1 MESIIRSINH
11 IARLASL
18 YRERELKKYGLGPM
32 LHTYILNVC
41 RNPGI
46 SQEALGQLIFVNK
59 SNVARQLAVLEEK
72 GYVRR
77 QTSSLDG
84 RRQLIYPT
92 EKALAMQPILQK
104 LLKQWNEQV
113 LEGFSEAEQ
122 QKLLADLQLVK
133 ENSQRALKK
142 EDEVQ

>member
-1 MESIIRSINH
+1 M
-11 IARLASL
+11 
-18 YRERELKKYGLGPM
+18 
-32 LHTYILNVC
+32 
-41 RNPGI
+41 
-46 SQEALGQLIFVNK
+46 
-59 SNVARQLAVLEEK
+59 
-72 GYVRR
+72 
-77 QTSSLDG
+77 DG
-84 RRQLIYPT
+84 RRLLVYPT
-92 EKALAMQPILQK
+92 DKALAMQPILQQ